1 MNKELTKKQKNL
13 LSIIVL
19 IAFLVFVQVGSSV
32 VSPSS
37 GLSMLFTVI
46 EKGSIYAL
54 VAVALNLLNGFTG
67 LFSLGQ
73 AGFMLI
79 GGYTYAVLTIPAGMR
94 LNVYQYF
101 DGGWIKFSIPEVVG
115 NALGGV
121 MGQTG
126 YAIGEFIG
134 MLIPMILAE
143 IGRAHV

>member
-19 IAFLVFVQVGSSV
+19 IAFLVFVQVGSAT

-73 AGFMLI
+73 AGFMLL
-79 GGYTYAVLTIPAGMR
+79 GAYTYAIFTIPTDAR
-94 LNVYQYF
+94 LSVYKYYNIHIAMFQMFYLTSNYIDYIIF
-101 DGGWIKFSIPEVVG
+101 
-115 NALGGV
+115 
-121 MGQTG
+121 M
-126 YAIGEFIG
+126 
-134 MLIPMILAE
+134 
-143 IGRAHV
+143 